1 MSDPYKLKLTSRD
14 FFKSKVEMKGRVVV
28 VLRGSLKNRGLN
40 LIAPIS
46 RVFKQHDIIELIATD
61 EETARPGEK
70 VDSISYIAFVEILNG
85 GVLLVDDSVI
95 INGKEIGKI
104 TGYDDTHLP
113 NHQNVIIKVAE
124 KKSGEDLNLKI
135 NDEVFFPGF

>member
-1 MSDPYKLKLTSRD
+1 
-14 FFKSKVEMKGRVVV
+14 
-28 VLRGSLKNRGLN
+28 
-40 LIAPIS
+40 
-46 RVFKQHDIIELIATD
+46 
-61 EETARPGEK
+61 
-70 VDSISYIAFVEILNG
+70 
-85 GVLLVDDSVI
+85 VI

-113 NHQNVIIKVAE
+113 NHQNVIVKVAE